1 MKTGNQ
7 MDQIENPIDYQ
18 FREQYAAFLYD
29 EHLCRHTLDLAATL
43 NLVALWGPTI
53 QARLNG
59 LEREIFRDVLS
70 EIAELLERI
79 NRDVFN
85 ND

>member
-1 MKTGNQ
+1 MKKEMNP
-7 MDQIENPIDYQ
+7 IENPIDYQ

-53 QARLNG
+53 QARLND
-59 LEREIFRDVLS
+59 LEREIFRDVLE
-70 EIAELLERI
+70 EINLLLDRV

-85 ND
+85 NE